1 MGRLD
6 LGVLEVQLPFLVG
19 FGAFPHKPK
28 FVGQEREAGACCL
41 VQASLKIVYAGPSGP
56 AIGAWAPQ
64 GVLVQVMLEHFP
76 LPEAVVTP
84 FGYLVVAR
92 RLEEQLLSAAR
103 CDELAADLV
112 KKRVGI

>member
-41 VQASLKIVYAGPSGP
+41 VQASLKIVYAGPGGP
-56 AIGAWAPQ
+56 AIGAWPPQ
-64 GVLVQVMLEHFP
+64 GVLVQVVFEHFP
-76 LPEAVVTP
+76 LPEATVT
-84 FGYLVVAR
+84 LVVAR

-112 KKRVGI
+112 KKRVGV